1 MTMNHVTLGRSGLK
15 VSRLCL
21 GTMIFGADAT
31 PPWCDE
37 PEARRI
43 IDAYLDAGGNFIDA
57 ANVYTG
63 GLAEEVIGRAIKGR
77 RDAVVLATKAAG
89 PTGPGPND
97 RGLSRAHLTAALDAS
112 LRRLGVDHVDL
123 YYMHRPDPETP
134 IEETMATLAGFVRA
148 GKVRYLG
155 GSNFSSSQIVEAQW
169 AAERVGGVPLIAL
182 QPRYSL
188 ISRENEAEVLPAAQ
202 RHGLGAV
209 PYGVLAGG
217 ILSGKYRRGE
227 TPDAAHRWGG
237 ATWGARG
244 SPAMAAQTARSL
256 SNRNLDIADAVSEVA
271 AELETAPA
279 TVATAWVLARR
290 GVASAIIGPRTTEQL
305 PAYLAGVELALPEDA
320 MKRLSAVS
328 RPASP

>member
-21 GTMIFGADAT
+21 GTMNFGADGT

-43 IDAYLDAGGNFIDA
+43 IDAYLEAGGNFIDT
-57 ANVYTG
+57 ANVYTA
-63 GLAEEVIGRAIKGR
+63 GLAEGVVGRAIKDKR
-77 RDAVVLATKAAG
+77 NAVVLATKAAG
-89 PTGPGPND
+89 ATGRGPND
-97 RGLSRAHLTAALDAS
+97 RGLSRGHLTAALDAS
-112 LRRLGVDHVDL
+112 LHRLGVDHIDL

-134 IEETMATLAGFVRA
+134 VEETMATLAGFVRA

-155 GSNFSSSQIVEAQW
+155 CSNFSGSQIVEAQW

-188 ISRENEAEVLPAAQ
+188 ISREIEAEVLATAQ
-202 RHGLGAV
+202 RQGLGAA

-227 TPDAAHRWGG
+227 TPGAGDRWGG
-237 ATWGARG
+237 QMGLRG
-244 SPAMAAQTARSL
+244 SPGMAAQAAHSL
-256 SNRNLDIADAVSEVA
+256 SDRNLGIAEAVAEIA
-271 AELETAPA
+271 AELDAAPA
-279 TVATAWVLARR
+279 AVATAWVLLRR
-290 GVASAIIGPRTTEQL
+290 GVASAIIGPRTADQL
-305 PAYLAGVELALPEDA
+305 PAYLAGAELELPDAAL
-320 MKRLSAVS
+320 KRLSKAS
-328 RPASP
+328 RPVSA